1 MNKLRGHVGIYLP
14 IEYYKGITKM
24 GQISVWNIYIYM
36 YFHLIFYKYFQGLI
50 LVILIISIEQITWV
64 RKCFFFYH
72 YYYQNC
78 IKRK

>member
-1 MNKLRGHVGIYLP
+1 
-14 IEYYKGITKM
+14 
-24 GQISVWNIYIYM
+24 M